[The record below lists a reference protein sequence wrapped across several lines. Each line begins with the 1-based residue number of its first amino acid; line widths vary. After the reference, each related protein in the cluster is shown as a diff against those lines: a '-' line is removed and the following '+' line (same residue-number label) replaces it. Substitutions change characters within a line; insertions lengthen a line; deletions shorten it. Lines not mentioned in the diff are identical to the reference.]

1 MGQLTIHGEY
11 LHTRSCMQLPAGS
24 VMIISLVKVGLEV
37 SIGEELVMVSR
48 YKYKSYSINAYIIF

>member
-1 MGQLTIHGEY
+1 
-11 LHTRSCMQLPAGS
+11 MQLPAGS

-48 YKYKSYSINAYIIF
+48 YKYKLIALTLIQFLVEFM